1 MAFRWTELFSTYSIV
16 ARDPQTGELGV
27 AVQTHQICVG
37 ARVPALLPNVGA
49 LASQS
54 LANFKFGPMGL
65 EMLAQGISAERV
77 VAGLVATDEGAN
89 RRQLGVVD
97 AQGRAAAWTGEGC
110 IAHAGHQVGEG
121 YTVQANMM
129 TRNTVPA
136 AMAKA
141 YESTAGDL
149 AARMLAALQAA
160 QGEDGDIRGMQSA
173 ALVVVPGG
181 ADTLSWHYRYDLRVD
196 EHAEPLRELARLVAI
211 RAAQFLDAAG
221 HEALEKGDLPA
232 ALECWQRARTASPDQ
247 EELPFWQAV
256 TLADKVGDVATAAAI
271 LRPVLEGDSRRAEW
285 IDLLRRLQACGLV
298 ERAGIAEALITA
310 IG

>member
-16 ARDPQTGELGV
+16 ARDPNTGELGV

-65 EMLAQGISAERV
+65 EMLAQGIPAERV
-77 VAGLVATDEGAN
+77 VAGLVATDEGAH

-141 YESTAGDL
+141 YESTTGDL

-181 ADTLSWHYRYDLRVD
+181 ADMLSWHYRYDLRVD

-232 ALECWQRARTASPDQ
+232 ALDKWAQARAASPDQ
-247 EELPFWQAV
+247 EELAYWQAV
-256 TLADKVGDVATAAAI
+256 TLADKTGDTAAAAAI
-271 LRPVLEGDSRRAEW
+271 LLPVLERDSRRAEW

-298 ERAGIAEALITA
+298 ERADIAEALITA